1 MLSMRTRFSVSD
13 VHHHN
18 GFSVQFEY
26 VSFPCY
32 LGEPSTCN
40 GTETREN
47 RCLLEK
53 IVEARVGIE
62 PTYKGFADLSLTTWV
77 PRLIAAWKKP
87 RGCGAPP
94 WKFGAGDGGR
104 TRDID
109 LGKVALYH

>member
-62 PTYKGFADLSLTTWV
+62 RTTLLQTKNFVESMGLTWV
-77 PRLIAAWKKP
+77 TKDTK
-87 RGCGAPP
+87 
-94 WKFGAGDGGR
+94 DM
-104 TRDID
+104 TV
-109 LGKVALYH
+109 LGVTLRFFSDSRI

>member
-62 PTYKGFADLSLTTWV
+62 PTYKGFADLSCH
-77 PRLIAAWKKP
+77 IAKLLSH
-87 RGCGAPP
+87 
-94 WKFGAGDGGR
+94 R
-104 TRDID
+104 TYRFFRS
-109 LGKVALYH
+109 LAST